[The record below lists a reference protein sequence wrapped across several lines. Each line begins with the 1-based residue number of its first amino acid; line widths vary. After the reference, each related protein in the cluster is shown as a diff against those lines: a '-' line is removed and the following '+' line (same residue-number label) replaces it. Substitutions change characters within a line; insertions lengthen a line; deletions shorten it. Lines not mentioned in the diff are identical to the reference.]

1 MSSSTTRPACAVRP
15 SRKLNKDN
23 IADLELLSHRRFV
36 ETTQAPPPP
45 SKSPSSTINL
55 ADVAWA
61 PHSEPGPSNHGK
73 HRPRVSNSTTSSDDT
88 SNGDAESPTPT
99 TSSQSLKAK
108 SAKKKGRRRKRPMVY
123 FLLVLHVF
131 YGVNCDIQIIMKP
144 TRMECMPM
152 CMSKTLKNW
161 MTMEP
166 R

>member
-36 ETTQAPPPP
+36 ETTQAPPP